1 VATSGKSRLE
11 VLVADHSAAIAN
23 YLRRRLYPLSTE
35 DLDDLVEETFVVLW
49 RRLED
54 VPTGD
59 SERPWVIGV
68 ARHVLHNA
76 HRAHRR
82 RQRHEARLRPTP
94 SSSSAEDEAM
104 ADLAGREA
112 LDALGEADRDLLRL
126 HFWDN
131 VDVHGLAVV
140 LGISPNA
147 AGTRLSRAKARFLEE
162 LTVVEARRTAG
173 PATDMHS

>member
-1 VATSGKSRLE
+1 MA
-11 VLVADHSAAIAN
+11 AHSAAIAN
-23 YLRRRLYPLSTE
+23 YLRRRLYPLSPA

-49 RRLED
+49 RRVED
-54 VPTGD
+54 VPSGE

-82 RQRHEARLRPTP
+82 RQRHESKLRPL
-94 SSSSAEDEAM
+94 SGASSAEDEAM

-126 HFWDN
+126 HFWDGI
-131 VDVHGLAVV
+131 DVHGLAVV
-140 LGISPNA
+140 LGVSSNA

-162 LTVVEARRTAG
+162 LSAVEARRTAG
-173 PATDMHS
+173 PPTDMHG